1 MGYRSRAMVENGLKT
16 FRFPCETSM
25 IKLYGKIFD
34 GLFGRKTFI
43 TYFEEF
49 KIQGKKFGPRFLYSK
64 NFCWELKDK

>member
-25 IKLYGKIFD
+25 IKLYAKIFD

-49 KIQGKKFGPRFLYSK
+49 KIQGKNLGLDFYTVKIFVGS
-64 NFCWELKDK
+64 